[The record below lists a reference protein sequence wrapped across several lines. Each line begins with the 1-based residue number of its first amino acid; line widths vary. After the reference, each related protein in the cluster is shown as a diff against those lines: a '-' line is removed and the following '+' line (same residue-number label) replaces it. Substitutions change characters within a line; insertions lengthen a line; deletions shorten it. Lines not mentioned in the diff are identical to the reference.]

1 MSDEIERESADEFI
15 DDSLEYEKA
24 QAEMQSDDD
33 PLAAIKAMR
42 LEQLAVCR
50 LKSEQEITS
59 EIRKQTEKHKQSLA
73 SAL

>member
-50 LKSEQEITS
+50 LKSEQEMQAMRDKSQLSDDDT
-59 EIRKQTEKHKQSLA
+59 TG
-73 SAL
+73 

>member
-1 MSDEIERESADEFI
+1 MSDEIECGLADESA

-33 PLAAIKAMR
+33 PLAAIKTMR

-50 LKSEQEITS
+50 LRSEQEMQAMRDKSQLSDDDT
-59 EIRKQTEKHKQSLA
+59 TG
-73 SAL
+73 